1 MITLSEEERNE
12 KLNTLAENLAALL
25 DAAHAT
31 GLEPGDITGVLGV
44 LLHAGLDTSPGEEVV
59 VRLHMP
65 SPGIIESVRMLVRQE
80 PIEA

>member
-1 MITLSEEERNE
+1 MITLSHEERVE

-25 DAAHAT
+25 DAAHAA
-31 GLEPGDITGVLGV
+31 GLEPKDITGVLGV

-59 VRLHMP
+59 VRLHIS
-65 SPGIIESVRMLVRQE
+65 SPGVIESVRFLVRLE